1 MSGWYIAKNEKH
13 NSRTDYVVHD
23 KYGKLHRYL
32 LGVTDSKILVDHID
46 RNGLN
51 CQRKNLRLVD
61 CSTNK
66 RNSNQYKNNKFIFN
80 GSSFEKGK
88 GNRKW
93 RIKVTYST
101 NLKTCSNKYQQKRK
115 SFGPA
120 NGDNFN
126 TALKKAVLF
135 RIEKMREFNY
145 IVDKRSET
153 IEKKCLEENPNMEEI
168 LGITFKDFELE

>member
-66 RNSNQYKNNKFIFN
+66 RNSN
-80 GSSFEKGK
+80 
-88 GNRKW
+88 
-93 RIKVTYST
+93 
-101 NLKTCSNKYQQKRK
+101 
-115 SFGPA
+115 
-120 NGDNFN
+120 
-126 TALKKAVLF
+126 
-135 RIEKMREFNY
+135 
-145 IVDKRSET
+145 
-153 IEKKCLEENPNMEEI
+153 
-168 LGITFKDFELE
+168 